1 MVENES
7 IISCESQIAECFNQY
22 FVNITDSLP
31 IEPYV
36 TLPSYVPLQDPIIDA
51 LRKYENH
58 PSIALIKNNMRYAQT
73 FEFKPISYADIVNE
87 TNNLDSSKK
96 N

>member
-1 MVENES
+1 MIPKLSSVYVLSREYRVLGLKHFQHKPLFSSKSGNVSQKITLVENES

-36 TLPSYVPLQDPIIDA
+36 TLPSYVPL
-51 LRKYENH
+51 
-58 PSIALIKNNMRYAQT
+58 
-73 FEFKPISYADIVNE
+73 
-87 TNNLDSSKK
+87 
-96 N
+96 